1 VQTPRI
7 NVGPVSFFLN
17 AATILVPGVGYSK
30 RIRRIKFFSLVCA
43 IKKKKVQCNNTVVVK
58 RRRFPQE
65 GTAVVREETDRRG
78 VLQRVKRD
86 CSKVI
91 ASNQKDFNKH
101 LSFSELC
108 RDF

>member
-1 VQTPRI
+1 MRPQFWYLEWGIQRELGELIFFHWCVQ
-7 NVGPVSFFLN
+7 L
-17 AATILVPGVGYSK
+17 
-30 RIRRIKFFSLVCA
+30 
-43 IKKKKVQCNNTVVVK
+43 KKKKVLCNNTVVVK

-78 VLQRVKRD
+78 VLQGVKRD